1 MYVQTTKNKTKHAG
15 ERAPSRRLFRFVLYR
30 FLSSGHAAYS
40 RSPSFASCCCYCVCC
55 IINIQNPTSFG
66 SLAPSF
72 VRSLIR
78 SLVAAP
84 TVSLSAM
91 LLVLTFTKQ
100 RSKRSEHKIGST
112 LVNFCFFCTHFSY
125 ESRFFFLFCHTHCF
139 TCLLRC
145 ECLLIVS
152 PFLSL
157 SLLLQ

>member
-1 MYVQTTKNKTKHAG
+1 MYVQTTKNKAKHAG

-40 RSPSFASCCCYCVCC
+40 RSPSFASCCCCCCYCVCC

-66 SLAPSF
+66 SLSGSL
-72 VRSLIR
+72 VRSLIH

-100 RSKRSEHKIGST
+100 SSKRSEHKIGST

-125 ESRFFFLFCHTHCF
+125 VSRFIFFAMHIASPACF
-139 TCLLRC
+139 AVNVC
-145 ECLLIVS
+145 
-152 PFLSL
+152 
-157 SLLLQ
+157 